1 MSSENLIGKQFGSYE
16 LREILGRGGMA
27 AVFRGYQAAIDRSVA
42 VKVLPAELLH
52 DPNFSVRFFN
62 EARTLA
68 KLTHPSILPLYDF
81 GEANGMPYIVM
92 PLMSKGTLADRLK
105 NGPLPL
111 SEVVRIITPVAQAL
125 DYANK
130 QGVLHRDVKPNNI
143 LFDQHDNPYLADFGI
158 AKVLESNTNLTG
170 TGIIGT
176 PDYMSPEQ
184 ARGET
189 LDHRSDLY
197 ALGVVAY
204 QCLTGQ
210 ALFRATTPMGIIF
223 KHVSEAPQPLRALR
237 ADLPAEVEKVV
248 LKALAKDPNVRFP
261 TTVEF
266 ARALAAAVNGGA
278 QPEAGTIV
286 NVAAPTTGAN
296 APSTQTPA
304 GSPSAGSTAAGSVTP
319 GQSFS
324 LPPAINTVENAPALT
339 ATPPAKKGGLPLWA
353 LVGGGLG
360 VLLVCGLCAAVVFG
374 ASLFDGGGTATPST
388 TTLYSDDFSS
398 EGEWGTD
405 SSEISDK
412 LVEDGRFLIRVKQSG
427 YLSWSVPGQSLEA
440 VRVEATIRNDG
451 LPEAAFGVLCNFQD
465 NDNFYMGGITGDG
478 YYAVIRKAA
487 GEYTVLTDATNN
499 QWQPSD
505 DLPLD
510 AESYQVALECFDG
523 LLRLYA
529 NGTLITEV
537 QDYEFNSGDIGL
549 FAQTFDNSPAEVRF
563 DDLRVTRA
571 P

>member
-52 DPNFSVRFFN
+52 DPNFGVRFFN

-68 KLTHPSILPLYDF
+68 KMTHPSILPLYDF

-105 NGPLPL
+105 SGPLPL
-111 SEVVRIITPVAQAL
+111 SEVLRIITPVAQAL

-197 ALGVVAY
+197 ALGVVTY

-223 KHVSEAPQPLRALR
+223 KHVSEAPQPLRAFR

-248 LKALAKDPNVRFP
+248 LRALAKDPNARYA
-261 TTVEF
+261 TTTEF
-266 ARALAAAVNGGA
+266 ARALTTAVNGGA
-278 QPEAGTIV
+278 QPEMGTVV

-296 APSTQTPA
+296 APSTQAPAGPTPTGPTPA
-304 GSPSAGSTAAGSVTP
+304 SQP
-319 GQSFS
+319 FS
-324 LPPAINTVENAPALT
+324 LPPAVNTLENTPAIT
-339 ATPPAKKGGLPLWA
+339 ATPPARKRGLPMWA
-353 LVGGGLG
+353 WVGGGLG

-374 ASLFDGGGTATPST
+374 ASLLGNGGMPTPSAT
-388 TTLYSDDFSS
+388 ILYSDDFSS
-398 EGEWGTD
+398 SGEWGTD
-405 SSEISDK
+405 SSDISDK
-412 LVEDGRFLIRVKQSG
+412 LVEDGQFLIRVKQSG

-440 VRVEATIRNDG
+440 VRVEATIRSDG
-451 LPEAAFGVLCNFQD
+451 LPEAAFGVICNFQD
-465 NDNFYMGGITGDG
+465 NDNFYLGGVTGDG
-478 YYAVIRKAA
+478 YYAVIRKVD
-487 GEYTVLTDATNN
+487 GEYTVLNDATNN

-505 DLPLD
+505 LVPLE
-510 AESYQVALECFDG
+510 AESYQIALECYDG

-529 NGTLITEV
+529 NGALIDEV
-537 QDYEFNSGDIGL
+537 QDYNLSSGDIGL
-549 FAQTFDNSPAEVRF
+549 FAQTFDNAPAEVRF
-563 DDLRVTRA
+563 DNLRVTKVE
-571 P
+571 